1 MKPILSVSDI
11 SEKFR
16 WDDCNL
22 MAGQTVLAKKSPVFM
37 TVLPEFLEYFTFVNM
52 PMKVCGITD
61 TLRIKVRNTTYFG
74 YLRHAY
80 ILLMRDD
87 VVQLGVPYVID
98 ISDLKYRMATRR
110 VHRHWDM
117 LEDIAVSYAK
127 PIPFSLFSLEIKKM
141 LKGVEFD
148 PLAILDAMEL
158 SDDPTER
165 LEYMRANKEA
175 LVHKLVAATFNYLKH
190 KRIDSLIKVKPEIIQ
205 IKELPHDR

>member
-1 MKPILSVSDI
+1 MKPIFSVSDI
-11 SEKFR
+11 SEKFC
-16 WDDCNL
+16 WDDFNL
-22 MAGQTVLAKKSPVFM
+22 VAEGDIIAKKSPVFM
-37 TVLPEFLEYFTFVNM
+37 TIFPKFLEYFTFVNM

-74 YLRHAY
+74 YMRHAY
-80 ILLMRDD
+80 VLLMRDD

-110 VHRHWDM
+110 IHRHWDM

-127 PIPFSLFSLEIKKM
+127 PIPFSLYSLEIKKM
-141 LKGVEFD
+141 LKGIEFD
-148 PLAILDAMEL
+148 PLAILNAMEV

-190 KRIDSLIKVKPEIIQ
+190 KRIDSLIKVKPEIVQ
-205 IKELPHDR
+205 IKEFPHDR